1 MAAGKPE
8 YFGCETMCISGT
20 QTEDDTY
27 GADLFFYTSF
37 FKCGDFNCLLQICT
51 SDGISGKYG
60 KNAADCG
67 GRLCNRSEYG
77 NSGVQYRQVQ
87 RGDQGWNHAWDFYA
101 TSVLAGLVNV
111 QIKHA
116 VDRALPLVNKLNPAA
131 VISDAF
137 YCINVYDDPV
147 RFRNDILTLFIMC
160 AVILAVS
167 FVVVRR
173 ERYDSI

>member
-1 MAAGKPE
+1 MPL
-8 YFGCETMCISGT
+8 T
-20 QTEDDTY
+20 
-27 GADLFFYTSF
+27 
-37 FKCGDFNCLLQICT
+37 
-51 SDGISGKYG
+51 
-60 KNAADCG
+60 
-67 GRLCNRSEYG
+67 
-77 NSGVQYRQVQ
+77 VP
-87 RGDQGWNHAWDFYA
+87 
-101 TSVLAGLVNV
+101 
-111 QIKHA
+111 
-116 VDRALPLVNKLNPAA
+116 LPLVNKLNPAA